1 MSDRKLYIVI
11 FLLLLAIL
19 GLTGYYLHGKGVFD
33 ISKDKKVVENEDGQ
47 GDGDDGL
54 FKTKKGVAFTLTSP
68 LPNSTVD
75 CKFQIVGDM
84 PSKWFFEGTFPYEIM
99 VGGKLVHEGSVQ
111 TEDDWTKKSILH
123 FVADV
128 DCGEKCIGDG
138 EIILKNEN
146 PSGLKKN
153 EDSYTIPIKF
163 PSTCAVTAPVEVE
176 TMQVK
181 VFFANTDEDPD
192 SSRCEV
198 TFPVTRTITKTQ
210 AVGRASLNELL
221 KGVTSTEKA
230 RKYYTAIPEGVVLKG
245 LTIKEGVAFA
255 DFNSKLTEGVGGT
268 CLVDRIRSQI
278 RNTLQQFP
286 TVKNVVIAVDG
297 KTEGVLEP

>member
-1 MSDRKLYIVI
+1 MK
-11 FLLLLAIL
+11 IL
-19 GLTGYYLHGKGVFD
+19 T
-33 ISKDKKVVENEDGQ
+33 
-47 GDGDDGL
+47 
-54 FKTKKGVAFTLTSP
+54 
-68 LPNSTVD
+68 
-75 CKFQIVGDM
+75 
-84 PSKWFFEGTFPYEIM
+84 
-99 VGGKLVHEGSVQ
+99 
-111 TEDDWTKKSILH
+111 
-123 FVADV
+123 
-128 DCGEKCIGDG
+128 
-138 EIILKNEN
+138 
-146 PSGLKKN
+146 
-153 EDSYTIPIKF
+153 
-163 PSTCAVTAPVEVE
+163 
-176 TMQVK
+176 
-181 VFFANTDEDPD
+181 

-245 LTIKEGVAFA
+245 LTIKEGVAYA